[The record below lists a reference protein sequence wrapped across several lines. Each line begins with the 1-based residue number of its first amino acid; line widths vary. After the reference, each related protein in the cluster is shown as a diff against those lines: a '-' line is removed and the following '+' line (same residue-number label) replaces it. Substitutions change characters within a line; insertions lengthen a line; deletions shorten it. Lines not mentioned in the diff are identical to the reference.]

1 MLAVVSKES
10 KKFSYVGCYCSIF
23 FAFVKDMR
31 GKFDIALWPAELLIK
46 ISREK
51 YVPHYL
57 GDY

>member
-1 MLAVVSKES
+1 MLAVVTKES
-10 KKFSYVGCYCSIF
+10 KKFSMLDAIAAF

-51 YVPHYL
+51 DPII
-57 GDY
+57 

>member
-10 KKFSYVGCYCSIF
+10 KKFSMLDAIAAF
-23 FAFVKDMR
+23 FFVKDMR

>member
-10 KKFSYVGCYCSIF
+10 KKFSMLDAIAAF